1 MDLHLDKYCMHPLL
15 LLIGSLLHDCQLARV
30 KAFYI
35 VAHLFSCT
43 ESGLDGMC
51 TLLFALHAICSY
63 ICRLMCGR
71 LTHIQIW
78 NTQIH
83 EIVFLR
89 TNRILLIQLFGLVHV
104 SSMLISYE
112 AWWIWFVQIFH
123 LLATWPRFLGIVSVS
138 WFLTAAMSSASSG
151 LIQECL

>member
-1 MDLHLDKYCMHPLL
+1 MILNLPGLRLSILL
-15 LLIGSLLHDCQLARV
+15 LT
-30 KAFYI
+30 
-35 VAHLFSCT
+35 FSCT

-104 SSMLISYE
+104 SSILISYE
-112 AWWIWFVQIFH
+112 A
-123 LLATWPRFLGIVSVS
+123 
-138 WFLTAAMSSASSG
+138 
-151 LIQECL
+151 